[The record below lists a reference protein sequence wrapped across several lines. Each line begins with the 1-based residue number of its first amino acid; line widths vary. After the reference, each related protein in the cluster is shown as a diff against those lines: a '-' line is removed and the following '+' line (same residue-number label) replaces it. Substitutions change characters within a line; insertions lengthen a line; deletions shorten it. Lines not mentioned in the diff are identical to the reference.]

1 MAGVL
6 SEAFLKER
14 SEGKILFKQGKI
26 QESFQ
31 YLESKVLKPSRERLQ
46 NGEVNAIF
54 EVLDTLIL
62 IGRLRM
68 EIGQYP

>member
-1 MAGVL
+1 M
-6 SEAFLKER
+6 
-14 SEGKILFKQGKI
+14 
-26 QESFQ
+26 
-31 YLESKVLKPSRERLQ
+31 LKPSRDRLQ